1 MGNEAELIK
10 LVGSWL
16 GFAAVF
22 AIILQG
28 LAQGLK
34 AIGIGGWWV
43 RGVLLIL
50 GVGMAV
56 VAGPRCGF
64 PLTDSIIGG
73 VLAAGAAMGIWKWQ
87 KTSWEASS
95 ARESD

>member
-1 MGNEAELIK
+1 MGSEAELIK

-22 AIILQG
+22 AVILQG

-34 AIGIGGWWV
+34 AIGIGGWVV
-43 RGVLLIL
+43 RGVLVVL

-64 PLTDSIIGG
+64 PMLDSVIAGI
-73 VLAAGAAMGIWKWQ
+73 LAAGAAMGIWKWQ
-87 KTSWEASS
+87 KTSWETGA
-95 ARESD
+95 AGKSD